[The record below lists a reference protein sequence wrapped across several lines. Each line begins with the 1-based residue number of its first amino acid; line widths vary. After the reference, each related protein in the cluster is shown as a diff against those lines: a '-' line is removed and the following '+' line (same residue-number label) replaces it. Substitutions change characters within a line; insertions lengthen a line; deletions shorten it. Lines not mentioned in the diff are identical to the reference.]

1 MIPAVAGA
9 LVWALGQVPTSA
21 AVNIYEDAFSKPQFS
36 IDVSGFINEEAAI
49 PSNYHRIV
57 LKGHDYLCDLPDN
70 ITDLTVNSVPS
81 TTDIDVVEVASK
93 ARELLALSPSVKC
106 IYHTVGYWTYELC
119 YDTGIRQFH
128 ALPLEQAGGLPK
140 PYPNTPVYHL
150 GRFSHQSDWTVKT
163 SGDSVYASQTLG
175 GGTIC
180 DLTGKDRVT
189 EVQYYCRE
197 GLKTDQIAWMTEF
210 QTCHYAVA
218 IYTSRLCSDLAFI
231 PPKES
236 NVNVISC
243 TRVLKE
249 GENLDLEEVKWL
261 GLGPAMD
268 SSVEN
273 SNDPV
278 PAMPEE
284 TSTESSPESVPQENK
299 EQDKEPLSEAE
310 PELGSSGRTDEEGH
324 KGNSDSEV
332 EETPLPSVSF
342 DYDSGVIHVFMNIAS
357 EDDKA
362 IALEAMLNALADHI
376 MDGVLVH
383 NGIVYSAR
391 DDFIISM
398 TVYDYNDNP
407 VSDIVFQLKSGTLV
421 AMYDDEAIDVA
432 ASSPSPIHDE
442 L

>member
-1 MIPAVAGA
+1 MRPAVAGA
-9 LVWALGQVPTSA
+9 LVWGLGLVPISA

-36 IDVSGFINEEAAI
+36 IDVSGFISEEAVPA
-49 PSNYHRIV
+49 SNYHRIV

-70 ITDLTVNSVPS
+70 ITDITVNSVPS

-163 SGDSVYASQTLG
+163 SGDSIYASQTLG

-197 GLKTDQIAWMTEF
+197 GLKNDQIAWMTEF

-243 TRVLKE
+243 TRVLKA
-249 GENLDLEEVKWL
+249 GEDLDLEEVKWL
-261 GLGPAMD
+261 GPGPAMD
-268 SSVEN
+268 GPVEN
-273 SNDPV
+273 SNDPTSV
-278 PAMPEE
+278 TPEE
-284 TSTESSPESVPQENK
+284 TSTDSSPESISQE
-299 EQDKEPLSEAE
+299 EKEPLSETE
-310 PELGSSGRTDEEGH
+310 PELGSSERTDEKEDY
-324 KGNSDSEV
+324 KENANSED

-342 DYDSGVIHVFMNIAS
+342 DYDNGVIHVFMNIAS
-357 EDDKA
+357 DDDKA
-362 IALEAMLNALADHI
+362 VALEAMLNALADHI
-376 MDGVLVH
+376 MEGVLVH

-398 TVYDYNDNP
+398 AVYDYNDNP

-432 ASSPSPIHDE
+432 GPSPSPIHDE